1 MDKNKLE
8 LNKEFAEQLV
18 FQQMERAERHEKRT
32 ERMFWGIV
40 ALFLVFMIFAYVQP
54 MSVDLK
60 VDEGKNII
68 HQINGGSDNG
78 GENKS

>member
-1 MDKNKLE
+1 MEKDKLE

-32 ERMFWGIV
+32 ERMFWGIA
-40 ALFLVFMIFAYVQP
+40 ALFLIFMIFAYVQP

-60 VDEGKNII
+60 VDEGKNIQ
-68 HQINGGSDNG
+68 HQINGGTGNDNQ
-78 GENKS
+78 NKS

>member
-1 MDKNKLE
+1 MDNNKLE

-40 ALFLVFMIFAYVQP
+40 ALFLTFMIFAYVQP

-60 VDEGKNII
+60 ADDAKKIQHV
-68 HQINGGSDNG
+68 INGG
-78 GENKS
+78 

>member
-32 ERMFWGIV
+32 ERMFWGIA
-40 ALFLVFMIFAYVQP
+40 ALFLIFMIFAYVQP

-60 VDEGKNII
+60 VDEGKNIQ
-68 HQINGGSDNG
+68 HQINGGADNG
-78 GENKS
+78 GKDKS

>member
-1 MDKNKLE
+1 MDNNKLE

-32 ERMFWGIV
+32 ERMFWGIT
-40 ALFLVFMIFAYVQP
+40 ALFLIFMIFAYVQP

-60 VDEGKNII
+60 VDEGKNIQ
-68 HQINGGSDNG
+68 HQINGGADNG

>member
-32 ERMFWGIV
+32 ERMFWGIA
-40 ALFLVFMIFAYVQP
+40 ALFLIFMI
-54 MSVDLK
+54 S
-60 VDEGKNII
+60 
-68 HQINGGSDNG
+68 
-78 GENKS
+78 KSAFFF